1 MAYATPDDYQKYGDN
16 IIPVT
21 DLEKSLERASDQID
35 SLTYNRIV
43 AKTFERLTNFQQ
55 ANITKAVC
63 QQADFVYKYGEYLD
77 MPIDSYSA
85 GSISM
90 GFTAVEGGGGI
101 KTSESVV
108 NLLSATGL
116 TSRRL

>member
-1 MAYATPDDYQKYGDN
+1 MNYATEEDYDKYGDGLIN
-16 IIPVT
+16 VD
-21 DLEKSLERASDQID
+21 DLEKSLLRASDQID

-43 AKTFERLTNFQQ
+43 ARGFNNLTPFQQ
-55 ANITKAVC
+55 TNIKKSVC
-63 QQADFVYKYGEYLD
+63 QQADFMHQYGSYLD
-77 MPIDSYSA
+77 MPISSFSA

-90 GFTAVEGGGGI
+90 GFKAVEGGGGI
-101 KTSESVV
+101 KTSESVA